1 MKAGFIGYGSM
12 GSMLINKFIEYGALR
27 PEEIIV
33 STRTRSKLDEVKRRW
48 NGINIAE
55 SNSEAAQKAKY
66 LFICVK
72 PLEVKNILEEI
83 RHAVSQDVN
92 IIYIAGSVRLDRVEE
107 AGYKKA
113 TKIIPSLTSETGAGM
128 TLVCHGQ
135 GVDAGEAEYI
145 DSLFDRISVVR
156 RITEDELEL
165 STELTSCM
173 PGFIASIFQ
182 EMSDSAGRF
191 TSTLSR
197 SDIDDMLIET
207 LYGTAKLLRDRKMS
221 FQDVIGRVATKGGI
235 TEEGVKVFRSQ
246 LPAVFD
252 EMFRVTLEKRNV
264 VNKKVEDAFAGKCG
278 K

>member
-1 MKAGFIGYGSM
+1 M

-107 AGYKKA
+107 AGYKKV

-135 GVDAGEAEYI
+135 GVDAGEVEYI

-191 TSTLSR
+191 TSTLSH